1 MKNLRESEKILIS
14 KIFCK
19 NIFGCLF
26 RVDKLHHEQGY
37 LMGNDGKSISR
48 NVISLK
54 ILVHDVKVI
63 ASKFN
68 FVCLALSKFLLLAQ
82 DILKSL
88 PLLLLPTTHLQQR
101 RI

>member
-1 MKNLRESEKILIS
+1 M
-14 KIFCK
+14 
-19 NIFGCLF
+19 F

-48 NVISLK
+48 NVVSLK

-82 DILKSL
+82 GYFKIVTIITLAYQSPATEAYL
-88 PLLLLPTTHLQQR
+88 ERSRTS
-101 RI
+101 